1 MSDVQYVLYGS
12 DGLGVSV
19 DAWRNDFKEYI
30 EEMELDIEP
39 ENEIEFYQY
48 IFETSFD
55 DTKDWREFRE
65 IEFANNTFMITD
77 VEHGNMCEKAY
88 KEFADNKIHLELEPN
103 TIQMWYLDK
112 QGDLRCDAADCHNG
126 SKKHQL
132 CRAYKAGV
140 TEAQKEELKDRLLSG
155 TVSQA
160 DIDNIS
166 ECLGDRIAKAF
177 EWDKVWSKETL
188 LPPYCFSQLPSTGEI
203 IRITRYEDGYRL
215 ANIDCG
221 SREANAAYIKEL
233 NKSIRVTEA
242 QEKAMS
248 VGSMFGWNV
257 PGANPSVYL
266 KSAASPQREDS
277 VKSVS
282 AFCEKYK
289 EQESNADRER
299 E

>member
-155 TVSQA
+155 TASQA

-177 EWDKVWSKETL
+177 EWDKVWRKETL

-203 IRITRYEDGYRL
+203 IRITRY
-215 ANIDCG
+215 
-221 SREANAAYIKEL
+221 
-233 NKSIRVTEA
+233 
-242 QEKAMS
+242 
-248 VGSMFGWNV
+248 
-257 PGANPSVYL
+257 
-266 KSAASPQREDS
+266 
-277 VKSVS
+277 
-282 AFCEKYK
+282 
-289 EQESNADRER
+289 
-299 E
+299 

>member
-155 TVSQA
+155 TASQA

-177 EWDKVWSKETL
+177 EWDKVWRKETL

-266 KSAASPQREDS
+266 KSAASP
-277 VKSVS
+277 
-282 AFCEKYK
+282 
-289 EQESNADRER
+289 
-299 E
+299 

>member
-1 MSDVQYVLYGS
+1 MGDVQYVLYGS

-65 IEFANNTFMITD
+65 IEFSNNTFMITD
-77 VEHGNMCEKAY
+77 VEHENVREKAY
-88 KEFADNKIHLELEPN
+88 KEFGNNKIHLELEPN

-112 QGDLRCDAADCHNG
+112 QGDLRCDAVDCSNG
-126 SKKHQL
+126 RKKHQL
-132 CRAYKAGV
+132 CRAYKVGV
-140 TEAQKEELKDRLLSG
+140 TEKQKEKLKDKLLSG
-155 TVSQA
+155 AATQTDIENVS
-160 DIDNIS
+160 
-166 ECLGDRIAKAF
+166 ERLGDRIAEAF
-177 EWDKVWSKETL
+177 KLNVVWNREPL

-203 IRITRYEDGYRL
+203 IRIIRYEDGYRL
-215 ANIDCG
+215 TNIDRG
-221 SREANAAYIKEL
+221 SREENADYVEEL
-233 NKSIRVTEA
+233 NKSMGVTEA

-266 KSAASPQREDS
+266 KSDASPQRKDS